1 MLETVARSNG
11 RRAHGAEGSR
21 FDLAGKRAEIMTL
34 ITRLTATRLARTAHA
49 RAGRPVDRRS
59 TPTEPAPRGEGA
71 SVMTPIGNSSR
82 PEGNGLLLALGAL
95 EARLRRIEERLA
107 EKRRSSWPMPPVR
120 PDGAGATFSGVI
132 QGQMLS
138 DMLQLVTSNSMSG
151 VFVVRNETGECTLYF
166 DEGRMVH
173 AEGPGLLGEE
183 AFFAAFGFESGR
195 YEFREGEAFS
205 EGRTIEAGT
214 QFLILEA
221 LRRID
226 ESRA

>member
-1 MLETVARSNG
+1 MPETVARTNG
-11 RRAHGAEGSR
+11 RRAHVARRSP

-34 ITRLTATRLARTAHA
+34 ISRLTASRLARAAHA
-49 RAGRPVDRRS
+49 RGDKAEPRRS
-59 TPTEPAPRGEGA
+59 SPTEPAPASGAAAAMASFDARGADDGI
-71 SVMTPIGNSSR
+71 V
-82 PEGNGLLLALGAL
+82 LALRAL
-95 EARLRRIEERLA
+95 EVRLRRIEERLA
-107 EKRRSSWPMPPVR
+107 EKRRSSWPLPPPR
-120 PDGAGATFSGVI
+120 PDDEGATFSGLI

-138 DMLQLVTSNSMSG
+138 DMLQLVSSNSMTG
-151 VFVVRNETGECTLYF
+151 VFSVRNETGECVLHF

-183 AFFAAFGFESGR
+183 AFFAAFGFETGS
-195 YEFREGEAFS
+195 YVFREGKAFS
-205 EGRTIEAGT
+205 EERTIEAGT